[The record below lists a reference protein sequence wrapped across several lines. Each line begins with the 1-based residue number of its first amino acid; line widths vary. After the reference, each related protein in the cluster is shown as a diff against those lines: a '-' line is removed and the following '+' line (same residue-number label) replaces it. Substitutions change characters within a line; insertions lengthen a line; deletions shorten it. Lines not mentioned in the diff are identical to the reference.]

1 MTPADRLLT
10 IAGVAILLN
19 CSRGTVYNLMADG
32 MPYLTLT
39 RGGDRRFDRDAVLR
53 WLEDRKA
60 VAS

>member
-1 MTPADRLLT
+1 MVTDDEIDASERL
-10 IAGVAILLN
+10 I
-19 CSRGTVYNLMADG
+19 